1 MRPPFPSMDP
11 WLESFE
17 LWPDVHKSL
26 IISIRDALAPMLR
39 PSYFVQVESRKIEL
53 TGQDLDELYRDD
65 RSVRTDDLPGSMPNP
80 GGPLTEP
87 MVSVPYRMVVQ
98 LVKDEI
104 EECFLT
110 IQKLPKRKS
119 VTVIEVL
126 SPTTK
131 ATNDARRD
139 YLAKRRDLMR
149 SSVNLVEI
157 DLLRAGQRMSLGRVL
172 PRTDYRVVVSRP
184 RPRKVAEVFGF
195 NYRDAIPTISI
206 PLSPGESEPPLDLND
221 ILHALYERAGY
232 ELSIDYCQPPHSP
245 LRKEDRAWAGSI
257 LAQASVALPT
267 SPARGET
274 SP

>member
-1 MRPPFPSMDP
+1 MRPPFPGMDP
-11 WLESFE
+11 WLEDPE

-26 IISIRDALAPMLR
+26 VISIRDALAPMLR

-65 RSVRTDDLPGSMPNP
+65 GSLRTHDLPGSMPNP
-80 GGPLTEP
+80 GGSLAEP
-87 MVSVPYRMVVQ
+87 MASLPYRVVVR

-110 IQKLPKRKS
+110 IQKLPKRNS

-126 SPTTK
+126 STTIK

-139 YLAKRRDLMR
+139 YLAKQRDLMR

-157 DLLRAGQRMSLGRVL
+157 DLLRAGQRMSLGHVL
-172 PRTDYRVVVSRP
+172 PQTDYRVVVSRP

-195 NYRDAIPTISI
+195 NYRDAIPSISI
-206 PLSPGESEPPLDLND
+206 PLSTGESEPSLDLND

-232 ELSIDYCQPPHSP
+232 DLSIDYCQPPHSP

-257 LAQASVALPT
+257 LAQ
-267 SPARGET
+267 GEAT
-274 SP
+274 P